1 MHEISIAENLKE
13 LVLEAAEKAHLS
25 RVSRITVCFG
35 QMVQIVPDIFKFA
48 FSECVR
54 DTMAMGAE
62 LDIEIIPV
70 KIKCRNCME
79 ELTIQSDLFMCGNC
93 ESDDIEIIEGKE
105 LFVKSIEGE

>member
-1 MHEISIAENLKE
+1 MHEISIAENLKV
-13 LVLEAAEKAHLS
+13 LVLEAAEKSNLS

-48 FSECVR
+48 FTECVR

-70 KIKCRNCME
+70 KIKCINCHE
-79 ELTIQSDLFMCGNC
+79 ELNIQSDLFMCGNC
-93 ESDDIEIIEGKE
+93 GSADIEIIEGKE